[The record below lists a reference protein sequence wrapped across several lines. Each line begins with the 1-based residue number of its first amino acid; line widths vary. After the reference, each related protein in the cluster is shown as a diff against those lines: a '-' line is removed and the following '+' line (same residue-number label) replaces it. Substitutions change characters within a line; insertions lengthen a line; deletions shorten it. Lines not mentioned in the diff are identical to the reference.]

1 MTDMNEKNKNIKENK
16 DIDENKDKEMLN
28 TIKQLQEMGLGSLV
42 YKALRKECMHCDSC
56 KAMTDIIA
64 NKGYTDVHDMLG
76 DMQLGKDLDTYMNK
90 CWHCAK
96 LRQYGLY
103 KAYITFGVLCTLSTG
118 KKTVVVRKY
127 GKRVHELREKGYKR
141 GKIADMLKI
150 SLSSVDKC
158 LREWNEELEES
169 FNKKKDTEPRV
180 VNVNGKEK
188 RFNFWMNFGEE
199 YKRLKAEG
207 LKDGEIAKKYGVSA
221 GTLSRHKQRYKW
233 DK

>member
-1 MTDMNEKNKNIKENK
+1 
-16 DIDENKDKEMLN
+16 
-28 TIKQLQEMGLGSLV
+28 
-42 YKALRKECMHCDSC
+42 
-56 KAMTDIIA
+56 
-64 NKGYTDVHDMLG
+64 
-76 DMQLGKDLDTYMNK
+76 MNK

-103 KAYITFGVLCTLSTG
+103 KAYISFGVLCTLSTG

-141 GKIADMLKI
+141 AKIADMLKI

-169 FNKKKDTEPRV
+169 FNKKRDTEPRV

-188 RFNFWMNFGEE
+188 RFNFWADFGEE
-199 YKRLKAEG
+199 YNRLKAEG
-207 LKDGEIAKKYGVSA
+207 LKDCEIAKKYGVSA